1 LGIRCSYNPAVGE
14 RRASGGIMKPRIA
27 PSGLRSRYI
36 RGAYDDPTMNEAGLL
51 DAPFAPRAPAVR
63 ARGAAAT
70 RKGPARRAPGKPGR
84 TVLARKARG
93 LVAPNLRALLL
104 RPTPGGM
111 ARRRRPLT
119 RELARR
125 RAAARRSSSSVVR
138 DIQKERHRSTLPA
151 CVGPSF
157 YVTH

>member
-1 LGIRCSYNPAVGE
+1 
-14 RRASGGIMKPRIA
+14 MKPRIA
-27 PSGLRSRYI
+27 PSGLRSRYF

-51 DAPFAPRAPAVR
+51 DAPFAPRAPA
-63 ARGAAAT
+63 ARVLGAAAAT

-84 TVLARKARG
+84 TVPARKARG

-111 ARRRRPLT
+111 ARRRRRLT

-151 CVGPSF
+151 CAGPSF